1 MNDLQMITS
10 KICSARE
17 ILDCAKEAIQ
27 NSNYDKAETLIYA
40 ADEFLEYYIQEYDK
54 SFEDAWQATVKSFP
68 KEFSTGADEVVEK
81 PVENL
86 M

>member
-27 NSNYDKAETLIYA
+27 DSNYDKAETLIYA
-40 ADEFLEYYIQEYDK
+40 ADEFLQYYIQEYDK

-81 PVENL
+81 PVEN
-86 M
+86 